1 MASKNYR
8 LDPIF
13 QLYDPIQY
21 SFNKK
26 KEDYVIISPS
36 VGTKTQINDGGRVT
50 FEINSLSNW
59 LLLSDAHF
67 RCDFKIKDATQN
79 RIPQTNTTLENNFF
93 PSLFSE
99 MVLEAGSNPI
109 ETIKHPGEFDTML
122 KTVLYPK
129 NYDSVSG
136 WISDVGDGEVL
147 KEPVRTVANDANL
160 ARIRVVARNT
170 LERVTRGVNH
180 GFEKRALQYNNI
192 VENNRWGNYVNWK
205 LYPLFGLLE
214 HRKVSIGLPYKI
226 HLQREINDNKIFFGE
241 NNSDAKLE
249 ITNIQLYIPVITP
262 SVEVET
268 RIFNSLTK
276 DIEIAF
282 LRRNTVAAAGATA
295 GGASGIAKA
304 VNDKKAE
311 AAANAEARRHN
322 LAMEREARGGS

>member
-67 RCDFKIKDATQN
+67 RCDFKINATQN

-122 KTVLYPK
+122 KTVLYPN

-136 WISDVGDGEVL
+136 WIPDVGDGEVL
-147 KEPVRTVANDANL
+147 KEPVRTVANDADL

-170 LERVTRGVNH
+170 LERVTPRVNH
-180 GFEKRALQYNNI
+180 GFEKRALQYNNV

-205 LYPLFGLLE
+205 CYPLFGLLE

-226 HLQREINDNKIFFGE
+226 HVQREIDDNKIFFGE

-282 LRRNTVAAAGATA
+282 LRRNTSINHGMDRDTFKKVCKAQWRNPDDHGYVFVNTRKPAG
-295 GGASGIAKA
+295 
-304 VNDKKAE
+304 
-311 AAANAEARRHN
+311 
-322 LAMEREARGGS
+322 ERVMIDIC